1 LLNRY
6 SNRIQVRP
14 ADAAAVFVLIH
25 AMVAKEPDVRAEPPL
40 NPNHPNQRRQH
51 PNKVYATLRGSSLYY
66 CLIVGYCIAHARAA
80 KPLDI

>member
-1 LLNRY
+1 
-6 SNRIQVRP
+6 
-14 ADAAAVFVLIH
+14 
-25 AMVAKEPDVRAEPPL
+25 MVAKEPDVRAEPPL

-51 PNKVYATLRGSSLYY
+51 PNNVYATLRGSSLYY